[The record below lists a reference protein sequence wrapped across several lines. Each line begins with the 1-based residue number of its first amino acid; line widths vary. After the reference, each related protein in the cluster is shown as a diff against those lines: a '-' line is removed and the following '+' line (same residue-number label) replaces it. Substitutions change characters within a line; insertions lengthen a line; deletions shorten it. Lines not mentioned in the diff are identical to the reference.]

1 MQVCVRGYASI
12 ANLGPGFDI
21 LALALSNPYDDV
33 LVRLSPTGPDR
44 VRFIGEYGRY
54 LPSNFS
60 ETTIYPV
67 VEEFRRIVGKPFSV
81 DVVVKKGI
89 KPASGLGS
97 SGADAAAVAYALDKL
112 LSVNLTE
119 MELVRIAAMGER
131 VAAGSPH
138 MAKYTAAYGL
148 DLPAKVRLPDLL
160 SMILDKVPGDYRI
173 RVGMMT
179 PNEAME
185 IIDEL
190 LDVYKDERVFKFFHI
205 PVQSGDD
212 RVLKIMNRRYTV
224 DEFIELHANVKKTF
238 PDSLFAT
245 DIIVGHPGEDEEAFM
260 RSVEL
265 VKRLRFERVYLAQYS
280 IRPRT
285 LSASMP
291 QVPEPVKKERSL
303 RILSVIQEVE
313 TEIYKAYIG
322 RELKALVTS
331 RGFRDGYYVARAEN
345 YFPISIREDPDI
357 MGRWIRV
364 KVTDA
369 TYFDLRGY
377 VASPL

>member
-1 MQVCVRGYASI
+1 
-12 ANLGPGFDI
+12 
-21 LALALSNPYDDV
+21 
-33 LVRLSPTGPDR
+33 
-44 VRFIGEYGRY
+44 
-54 LPSNFS
+54 
-60 ETTIYPV
+60 
-67 VEEFRRIVGKPFSV
+67 
-81 DVVVKKGI
+81 
-89 KPASGLGS
+89 
-97 SGADAAAVAYALDKL
+97 
-112 LSVNLTE
+112 
-119 MELVRIAAMGER
+119 
-131 VAAGSPH
+131 
-138 MAKYTAAYGL
+138 
-148 DLPAKVRLPDLL
+148 
-160 SMILDKVPGDYRI
+160 
-173 RVGMMT
+173 
-179 PNEAME
+179 
-185 IIDEL
+185 
-190 LDVYKDERVFKFFHI
+190 
-205 PVQSGDD
+205 
-212 RVLKIMNRRYTV
+212 MNRRYTV
-224 DEFIELHANVKKTF
+224 DEFVELHANVKKAF

-245 DIIVGHPGEDEEAFM
+245 DIIVGHPGEDDEAFM

-331 RGFRDGYYVARAEN
+331 RGFRDSYYVARAEN
-345 YFPISIREDPDI
+345 YFPISIREDPNI